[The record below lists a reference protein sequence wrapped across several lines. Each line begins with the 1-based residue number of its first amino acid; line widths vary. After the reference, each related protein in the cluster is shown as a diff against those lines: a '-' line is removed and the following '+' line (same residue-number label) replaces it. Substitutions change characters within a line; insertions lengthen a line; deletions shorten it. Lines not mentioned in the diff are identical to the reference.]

1 MRISDWSSDVCSSD
15 LGFVKKISVMASAT
29 MMTLGCMTQAVA
41 QQEAVPA
48 ADGQQQAAPNSSAP
62 PPAQPADQAPYAT
75 IPVPTKAPPPVATTP
90 SNNSRNIEDV
100 IITARRISESMQD
113 LPEIGSAHVCTPVT
127 HAHLVCR

>member
-1 MRISDWSSDVCSSD
+1 MSRSGCALSLVRQRQLKIGGG
-15 LGFVKKISVMASAT
+15 GFVKKISVMASAT

-90 SNNSRNIEDV
+90 SNNSRKIDRKSTRLN
-100 IITARRISESMQD
+100 SS
-113 LPEIGSAHVCTPVT
+113 
-127 HAHLVCR
+127 